1 METAHIDAKID
12 AEDFSAP
19 GTTPASH
26 LVRHN
31 TVPESNPFDEVEW
44 EVRNCVISNER
55 GEVIQKIEG
64 VQVPKRWSHLA
75 SDIALSKYI
84 RRAGVPETGQE
95 TSVRQL
101 IHRVAHTIR
110 TFGEQYGDYFINA
123 AEAETFE
130 TELTHLLL
138 HQKAAFNS
146 PVWFNCGLYHEYGI
160 TGSGGNYAWDFQ
172 AQAIRPVQHNYQ
184 RPQCSACF
192 IQSVED
198 DLESIFEL
206 SKNEARLF
214 KYGSGTGTNFSA
226 LRSKYE
232 RLSGGGT
239 SSGLM
244 SFLEV
249 LDRGA
254 GATKSGGTTR
264 RAAKMVILDVD
275 HPEITDFANW
285 KVKEEKKVAALVNA
299 GYPADFNGEAYH
311 TVAGQNSNNSVRV
324 TDAFMQAVLN
334 DSSWETTYRTS
345 GEVHE
350 TLQARQ
356 LWNSIARAAWQCAD
370 PGVQFDTTIND
381 WHTCRATERI
391 YASNPCSEY
400 MFLNDSACN
409 LASINLLRFLDAD
422 GRFDVEGYRHAI
434 GVLIT
439 AMEIVVDLAS
449 YPTERIA
456 GNSHDYRPLGLGY
469 ANLGALL
476 MSLGIPYDSPEA
488 LAWVSSLTA
497 LLTGQAYVTSTL
509 LASRVEPFPAY
520 APNRDSMLE
529 VMDQHRRAS
538 LRIDGRLCQT
548 SLVEAAQ
555 NAWDEV
561 LKLGRKHGFRNA
573 QTTVLAPTGTIGLLM
588 DCDTLGIEPDF
599 SLVKY
604 KKLAGGGN
612 FKIVNHSV
620 PKALERLGYT
630 PDQIKDIITYLLG
643 TGKFGEDLD
652 LGVNNLIRAGLTAED
667 VLELEAQLAGAY
679 SLAQLFSVSNLGPQR
694 LARLGVTEDDV
705 DSVNIMEDR
714 LELTKDQIRG
724 AELRLLGHQTL
735 EGAPHLLPEHLPIF
749 DCASKCGALGQ
760 RYIKPMGHMRIMAAA
775 QPFISGAISKTVNVP
790 KEATWEQVEQL
801 YMEAWRM
808 GLKAISIYR
817 DGSKLSQPLSSTTG
831 EVEEDE
837 LARPLAFRR
846 HLPDERISLTH
857 KFSINQHEG
866 YITVGLFDDG
876 SPGELFIRMSKEGS
890 TISGLM
896 DTIATATSIM
906 LQYGVPL
913 EVLVNKFSH
922 SRFEPAGYTNN
933 KQIPIAKSIIDYI
946 FRWMKH
952 KYLDEPLHPRLPL
965 GDTSLDD
972 FIEQEEKAQASSEEL
987 ARFASFE
994 DSPAC
999 HNCGSIMIRNGSCY
1013 LCRTCGETSGC
1024 S

>member
-1 METAHIDAKID
+1 METAHIDTRID
-12 AEDFSAP
+12 P
-19 GTTPASH
+19 GNFIPSETPPASH
-26 LVRHN
+26 IVRHN
-31 TVPESNPFDEVEW
+31 TVPGSNPFDEVEW
-44 EVRNCVISNER
+44 EVRNCIISNEK
-55 GEVIQKIEG
+55 GELIQKVEK
-64 VQVPKRWSHLA
+64 VEVPKQWSHLA

-95 TSVRQL
+95 TSIRQL
-101 IHRVAHTIR
+101 IYRVAHTVR
-110 TFGEQYGDYFINA
+110 TFGEQHEGYFA
-123 AEAETFE
+123 DPQEAETFE
-130 TELTHLLL
+130 AELTHLLL

-146 PVWFNCGLYHEYGI
+146 PVWFNCGLYHEYG
-160 TGSGGNYAWDFQ
+160 TQGSGGNFAWDFTSQ
-172 AQAIRPVQHNYQ
+172 TIQPIQYNYQ

-192 IQSVED
+192 IQSVDD

-214 KYGSGTGTNFSA
+214 KYGSGTGTNFST

-232 RLSGGGT
+232 KLSGGGT

-275 HPEITDFANW
+275 HPEISDFVSW
-285 KVKEEKKVAALVNA
+285 KVKEEQKVAALVQA
-299 GYPADFNGEAYH
+299 GYSSDFNGEAYH

-324 TDAFMQAVLN
+324 SDAFMQAVLN
-334 DSSWETTYRTS
+334 DSSWETTCRTTD
-345 GEVHE
+345 EIHE
-350 TLQARQ
+350 MLKARQ
-356 LWNSIARAAWQCAD
+356 LWHSIAKAAWQCAD

-381 WHTCRATERI
+381 WHTCRATDRI

-409 LASINLLRFLDAD
+409 LASINLLRFLDAE
-422 GRFDVEGYRHAI
+422 GSFDIEGYRHAI
-434 GVLIT
+434 GILTT
-439 AMEIVVDLAS
+439 AMEIIVDLAS

-488 LAWVSSLTA
+488 LAWVGSITA
-497 LLTGQAYVTSTL
+497 LLTGQAYITSAS
-509 LASRVEPFPAY
+509 LAARVGPFPQY
-520 APNRDSMLE
+520 TNNCDSMLE

-538 LRIDGRLCQT
+538 LRIDGRLCQK
-548 SLVEAAQ
+548 SLLEAAQ

-561 LKLGRKHGFRNA
+561 LKLGREHGFRNA
-573 QTTVLAPTGTIGLLM
+573 QTSVLAPTGTIGLLM

-604 KKLAGGGN
+604 KKLAGGGS
-612 FKIVNHSV
+612 FKIVNRSV
-620 PKALERLGYT
+620 PKVLERLGYT
-630 PDQIKDIITYLLG
+630 PDQIEDIITYLLG
-643 TGKFGEDLD
+643 SGHFGEDLD
-652 LGVNNLIRAGLTAED
+652 LGVDRLINAGLTAED
-667 VLELEAQLAGAY
+667 VLELETQLAGAF
-679 SLAQLFSVSNLGPQR
+679 SLALLFSKSNLGPQR
-694 LARLGVTEDDV
+694 VSRMGIGEDDV
-705 DSVNIMEDR
+705 DTINIIEDK
-714 LELTKDQIRG
+714 LELTKDQIRN

-749 DCASKCGALGQ
+749 DCASKCGPLGQ

-790 KEATWEQVEQL
+790 SEATWEQVEQL
-801 YMEAWRM
+801 YMDAWRM

-817 DGSKLSQPLSSTTG
+817 DGSKLSQPLSSSSG
-831 EVEEDE
+831 EVEEE
-837 LARPLAFRR
+837 LARPFAFRR
-846 HLPDERISLTH
+846 HLPDERVSLTH

-876 SPGELFIRMSKEGS
+876 SPGEIFIRMSKEGS

-933 KQIPIAKSIIDYI
+933 KQIPIAKSVIDYI
-946 FRWMKH
+946 FRWMKN
-952 KYLDEPLHPRLPL
+952 KYLDEPLHPKLPI

-972 FIEQEEKAQASSEEL
+972 FVDHEEKNQVSSEEL

-999 HNCGSIMIRNGSCY
+999 HNCGSMMIRNGSCY